1 MRNKILVEILLA
13 LILILLLHT
22 ATFVTEKWLQNVI
35 EVEYIVAC
43 CIAGFY
49 IAETERKNF
58 LKI

>member
-1 MRNKILVEILLA
+1 
-13 LILILLLHT
+13 LLHT

-49 IAETERKNF
+49 IAETKRKNF
-58 LKI
+58 FKNLERNKK